1 MEYTWKKGDRV
12 SVAALPG
19 PVHRDRPRDT
29 SKKKKKKKIKA
40 YLAYDSW
47 NANLNKLLE
56 RYNKVK

>member
-1 MEYTWKKGDRV
+1 MWQHSQDLFTEIG
-12 SVAALPG
+12 LG
-19 PVHRDRPRDT
+19 IPVKR
-29 SKKKKKKKIKA
+29 KKKKIKA

>member
-19 PVHRDRPRDT
+19 PVHRDWPRDT
-29 SKKKKKKKIKA
+29 SKKKKKIKA

-47 NANLNKLLE
+47 IANLNKLLE